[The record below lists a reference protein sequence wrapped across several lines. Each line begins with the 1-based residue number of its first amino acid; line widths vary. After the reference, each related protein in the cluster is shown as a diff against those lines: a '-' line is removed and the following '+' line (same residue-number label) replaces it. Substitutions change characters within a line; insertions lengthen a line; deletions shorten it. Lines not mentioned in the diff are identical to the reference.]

1 MAELQIPPSIN
12 DSRSRALLTLVDR
25 LAQLDLGP
33 LLVYRIDSVPA
44 SALPFLAWQFDI
56 LSPLWQ
62 AVSPVILSVDA
73 ITDVDELIDIDTL
86 TEAASIQLAQ
96 TNAAIAAQRALIKIA
111 IQLHRFRG
119 TPWSIKSALHT
130 LGWQNV
136 SLLEGQN
143 SWGGTSYPANQGW
156 ALFRVVVQLVQNQ
169 SIDQDSIDTAVA
181 VINLYKPVRSWLD
194 ALFFELPPMFD
205 SAPSPFDQLTISGIA
220 EYQLDSAPP
229 PSDNALSIAI
239 TMPPAHDTYGP
250 AVPLYSAHHLHSGIT
265 YGSNEPAVADSALIL
280 NGHPV
285 LQGG

>member
-12 DSRSRALLTLVDR
+12 DARSQALLALVDR
-25 LAQLDLGP
+25 LGQLDLSP

-44 SALPFLAWQFDI
+44 GASPFLAWQFDI

-62 AVSPVILSVDA
+62 AVAPVILSVDA

-86 TEAASIQLAQ
+86 TEAAAIQLAE
-96 TNAAIAAQRALIKIA
+96 TNAAIAAQRALIKMA

-119 TPWSIKSALHT
+119 TPWSIKSALAT

-136 SLLEGQN
+136 SLFEGQD

-156 ALFRVVVQLVQNQ
+156 ALFRVIVQLAQDQ
-169 SIDQDSIDTAVA
+169 SIEEDSIDTAVA

-194 ALFFELPPMFD
+194 ALLFALPPILD
-205 SAPSPFDQLTISGIA
+205 GAPAPADQLTITGIA

-229 PSDNALSIAI
+229 PSDNALSIAV
-239 TMPPAHDTYGP
+239 TLPPVHDTYGP
-250 AVPLYSAHHLHSGIT
+250 AAPRYSAHYRHSGIT
-265 YGSNEPAVADSALIL
+265 YGADEPAVADSALIL
-280 NGHPV
+280 NGNAV